1 MPASR
6 PRPAILLAVSELHPE
21 TQCAHGLIRDGHYR
35 NAIREASEQF
45 LVRLKRLAEESERPD
60 VQGEDGSRL
69 VGRMFAEPTARG
81 GPVLVFNELATATER
96 DEHNGYR
103 LLALGMTQALRN
115 ALTHDP
121 TGPEIDPAEALE
133 WLGFISA
140 MHRRLDD
147 ATFAGPPETRP
158 VDLGT

>member
-6 PRPAILLAVSELHPE
+6 PRPALLLAISELHPE
-21 TQCAHGLIRDGHYR
+21 TQCAHDLIRDGHYR

-81 GPVLVFNELATATER
+81 
-96 DEHNGYR
+96 EHNGYR

-115 ALTHDP
+115 TLTHDP
-121 TGPEIDPAEALE
+121 TGAEIDPAEALE
-133 WLGFISA
+133 WLAFISA
-140 MHRRLDD
+140 MHRRLDRAERSESPRNAD
-147 ATFAGPPETRP
+147 PASGGD
-158 VDLGT
+158 VS